1 VTAGRLNAHTAAF
14 FGKTQG
20 YEVDEE
26 VSVSSSSVIRG
37 KHLLWDFSVVPCGNH
52 RASEWGAYVP
62 GLAEL
67 FLSERMAI
75 AVADILL
82 S

>member
-1 VTAGRLNAHTAAF
+1 MTTGRLNAHTAAF

-26 VSVSSSSVIRG
+26 VSVSSSSVIRE
-37 KHLLWDFSVVPCGNH
+37 KHLLWYFSVIPCGNR
-52 RASEWGAYVP
+52 RASVGCLEP